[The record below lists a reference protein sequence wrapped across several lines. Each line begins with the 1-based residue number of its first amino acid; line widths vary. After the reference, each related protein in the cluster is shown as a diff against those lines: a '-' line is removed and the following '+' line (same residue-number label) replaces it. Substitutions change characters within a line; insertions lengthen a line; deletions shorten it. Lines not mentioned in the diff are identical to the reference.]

1 MARHPVGGGPTY
13 PGPVLDLPRSARLA
27 AWGTAALT
35 GRVRA
40 EDAARAVVGTDED
53 HAVRDLPTATA
64 PDADAPALVSLLAAL
79 RGAGARALRVA
90 LPAPGDPVGLPG
102 PAAFNTEA
110 LDAGEAVLVDGELL
124 LPHGVGRLGLVPE
137 VAEFGSA
144 WEPGASVTWLVAPVL
159 APPAPDGTTL
169 SEAERTLRSALAE
182 AVHALADLDV
192 ARWREDAADRITAV
206 RDGALSLAAMP
217 PDADS
222 RALRVAASAARVRA
236 IVALAVEDDGAAVT
250 GFEASSRAR
259 SLREVDAVA
268 RRALAV
274 AVNACAPAGADG
286 QDRAAR

>member
-1 MARHPVGGGPTY
+1 
-13 PGPVLDLPRSARLA
+13 VLDLPRSARLA

-35 GRVRA
+35 GRVRR
-40 EDAARAVVGTDED
+40 EDAARAVVATDEA
-53 HAVRDLPTATA
+53 HAVQDLPSAVQ
-64 PDADAPALVSLLAAL
+64 PEDDVPAVVALLAAL
-79 RGAGARALRVA
+79 RGAGAEGLRVA
-90 LPAPGDPVGLPG
+90 LPAPGDPAGLPG
-102 PAAFNTEA
+102 PAAFNAEA
-110 LDAGEAVLVDGELL
+110 LEAGEAVLVEGELL
-124 LPHGVGRLGLVPE
+124 LPHGVGRLGLVPQ
-137 VAEFGSA
+137 VTEFGSA

-159 APPAPDGTTL
+159 APPAPDGTSL
-169 SEAERTLRSALAE
+169 ADAERSLRSALAE
-182 AVHALADLDV
+182 AVRALADLDV

-206 RDGALSLAAMP
+206 RDGALSLAALP
-217 PDADS
+217 PDADP

-250 GFEASSRAR
+250 GYEASSRAR

>member
-1 MARHPVGGGPTY
+1 M
-13 PGPVLDLPRSARLA
+13 LDLPRSARLA

-35 GRVRA
+35 GRVRR
-40 EDAARAVVGTDED
+40 EDAARAVVATDEA
-53 HAVRDLPTATA
+53 HAVQDLPSAVQ
-64 PDADAPALVSLLAAL
+64 PEDDVPAVVALLAAL
-79 RGAGARALRVA
+79 RGAGAEGLRVA
-90 LPAPGDPVGLPG
+90 LPAPGDPAGLPG
-102 PAAFNTEA
+102 PAAFNAEA
-110 LDAGEAVLVDGELL
+110 LEAGEAVLVEGELL
-124 LPHGVGRLGLVPE
+124 LPHGVGRLGLVPQ
-137 VAEFGSA
+137 VTEFGSA

-159 APPAPDGTTL
+159 APPAPDGTSL
-169 SEAERTLRSALAE
+169 ADAERSLRSALAE
-182 AVHALADLDV
+182 AVRALADLDV

-206 RDGALSLAAMP
+206 RDGALSLAALP
-217 PDADS
+217 PDADP

-250 GFEASSRAR
+250 GYEASSRAR